1 MLLNISGFFSI
12 ICSETRRL
20 LKGFFTSYMWFILLV
35 FISTYSLFAEKYA
48 DISIDRSLFVFK
60 YINNPMTDVL
70 LYIVSFAVTSSS
82 DVMSGKV
89 PTMVFPVSVGVV
101 FFILFPFML
110 GLTFM
115 SNQIMKKASTIIAG
129 EAEKKTLHIMVQSPL
144 TRPLIYSGKF
154 IALLLLTLP
163 MILFFYL
170 ITEWVFISLFDSV
183 YNMSLLVLE
192 VLFINAALFASAG
205 MLISTLMKNEKRA
218 LWVGTK
224 IVTISAALTSIWIMI
239 PFFEFIL
246 NLTNNSTDYLIYIE
260 SLTWLSPFTLELM
273 SVHDPAVFTGYFNI
287 LAAASVVLLASGTVT
302 FIRKD
307 MEY

>member
-1 MLLNISGFFSI
+1 M
-12 ICSETRRL
+12 
-20 LKGFFTSYMWFILLV
+20 KGFFTSYMWFILLV

>member
-12 ICSETRRL
+12 IYSETRRL

-48 DISIDRSLFVFK
+48 DISIDRSLFAFK

-129 EAEKKTLHIMVQSPL
+129 EVEKKTLHIMVQSPL

-192 VLFINAALFASAG
+192 VLFINAVLFASAG

-218 LWVGTK
+218 LWVGTR
-224 IVTISAALTSIWIMI
+224 IVTLSAALTSIWIMI
-239 PFFEFIL
+239 PFFEFVL
-246 NLTNNSTDYLIYIE
+246 NLTNNSTDYLTYLE

-273 SVHDPAVFTGYFNI
+273 SVHDPALFTGYLNV
-287 LAAASVVLLASGTVT
+287 LTAASVILLVYGTVT